1 MATRYIYGYQG
12 IFERWQMKVSEVANG
27 IIHKASAAEL
37 KNLQTLKTIC
47 NSDTAFV
54 AAVKKYQAYQKLLQK
69 AFLLS
74 RTWQKLGQARTWKI
88 TIKALQAAFVS
99 MATSFQKLAV
109 SNDFPDSLKNQISRF
124 IQINSVQLEIP
135 A

>member
-1 MATRYIYGYQG
+1 
-12 IFERWQMKVSEVANG
+12 MKVSEVANG
-27 IIHKASAAEL
+27 IIHNASAAEL

-47 NSDTAFV
+47 NNDTAFV
-54 AAVKKYQAYQKLLQK
+54 TAVKKYQTYQKLLQK

-99 MATSFQKLAV
+99 MAASFQKLAA

-124 IQINSVQLEIP
+124 VQINSVQL
-135 A
+135 AMSA

>member
-1 MATRYIYGYQG
+1 
-12 IFERWQMKVSEVANG
+12 MKVSEVANN
-27 IIHKASAAEL
+27 IIQTANSDEL
-37 KNLQTLKTIC
+37 KSLQTLKTVC

-54 AAVKKYQAYQKLLQK
+54 AAVKKYQACQKLLQK

-88 TIKALQAAFVS
+88 TIKALQAALRAMVAGFKRMTELSELPEVL
-99 MATSFQKLAV
+99 QKQIEKLIKAN
-109 SNDFPDSLKNQISRF
+109 SLQMFP
-124 IQINSVQLEIP
+124 

>member
-1 MATRYIYGYQG
+1 MATRYIYGHQD

-27 IIHKASAAEL
+27 IIHNASAAEL

-54 AAVKKYQAYQKLLQK
+54 AAVKKYQTYQKLLQK

-88 TIKALQAAFVS
+88 TIKALQAAFMSIV
-99 MATSFQKLAV
+99 AGFQKLAASV
-109 SNDFPDSLKNQISRF
+109 DLPDALMNQISRF
-124 IQINSVQLEIP
+124 IQINSAQLTKS

>member
-1 MATRYIYGYQG
+1 
-12 IFERWQMKVSEVANG
+12 MKVVDIAND
-27 IIHKASAAEL
+27 IIKTASTSDL

-47 NSDTAFV
+47 NSDSAFV

-88 TIKALQAAFVS
+88 TIKALQAALKALVS
-99 MATSFQKLAV
+99 GFKCRIEVAELPILLQK
-109 SNDFPDSLKNQISRF
+109 QIDKLIKADKS
-124 IQINSVQLEIP
+124 QIPHTV
-135 A
+135 

>member
-1 MATRYIYGYQG
+1 
-12 IFERWQMKVSEVANG
+12 MKVSEVANH
-27 IIHKASAAEL
+27 IVQTANSDEL
-37 KNLQTLKTIC
+37 KSLQTLKTVC

-88 TIKALQAAFVS
+88 TIKALQAALKAMVAGFKRLTEF
-99 MATSFQKLAV
+99 AELPDLLQKQIDKLIKTNNFQ
-109 SNDFPDSLKNQISRF
+109 
-124 IQINSVQLEIP
+124 IP
-135 A
+135 LTL

>member
-1 MATRYIYGYQG
+1 
-12 IFERWQMKVSEVANG
+12 MKVSEVANG

-54 AAVKKYQAYQKLLQK
+54 AAVKKYQTYQKLLQK

-74 RTWQKLGQARTWKI
+74 RTWQRLGQARTWKI
-88 TIKALQAAFVS
+88 TIKALQTAFVS
-99 MATSFQKLAV
+99 MVASFQKLAT
-109 SNDFPDSLKNQISRF
+109 SNDIPDSLKNQISRF
-124 IQINSVQLEIP
+124 IQINSAQLAIP